1 MKKALLGLLFL
12 GFAQTSFG
20 MQPMTAR
27 AAISA
32 LKPLMKKGFAIGMT
46 GLHWTIAA
54 GTSIKQGFQKTQYCW
69 DEEKSL
75 TAEKYTNA
83 QDDVNNFI
91 MSALK
96 ENHNITIA
104 GVKVEPH
111 NPYAKPPFPTI
122 GVLRRHVLINS
133 STATEISKALTD
145 NNQEVIDKWLGTLD
159 HEATHIK
166 KEDILWRIA
175 ADLTLPFVT
184 HSSIKIMRNV
194 LPFAKKTRSFLGE
207 QLIKIP
213 TALGK
218 DSITGVSRMT
228 FYKYQEQRADN
239 NIENDRNKLIGVKSH
254 FYDLDQDR
262 INSLKKIFTTLSDDT
277 IRNIDSINNLLE
289 PHPLPQ
295 KRIEKLDRRIAELEK
310 TQKNESH
317 S

>member
-54 GTSIKQGFQKTQYCW
+54 GTSIKQGFQKIQYCW

-75 TAEKYTNA
+75 AAEKYTDA

-96 ENHNITIA
+96 ETHNITIA
-104 GVKVEPH
+104 GVKIEPH

-122 GVLRRHVLINS
+122 GVLRRHVVINS
-133 STATEISKALTD
+133 STATEISKALKD
-145 NNQEVIDKWLGTLD
+145 NNQEVIDKWLGMLD

-166 KEDILWRIA
+166 KEDILWGIA

-184 HSSIKIMRNV
+184 HSSIKIMRNA

-207 QLIKIP
+207 QFIKIP
-213 TALGK
+213 TAFGK
-218 DSITGVSRMT
+218 NSITGVSRMT

-239 NIENDRNKLIGVKSH
+239 NIENDRNKLISVKSH
-254 FYDLDQDR
+254 LYDADQYRMD
-262 INSLKKIFTTLSDDT
+262 SLKKIFSTLSDDT
-277 IRNIDSINNLLE
+277 IKNIDSINNFLE
-289 PHPLPQ
+289 SHPLPK
-295 KRIEKLDRRIAELEK
+295 KRIKKLDQRIAELER
-310 TQKNESH
+310 TQKNEFH